1 MSAVTKE
8 DVARLH
14 AYLVVPVAV
23 SDALMAATPLEGE
36 TQYGLHVALSEIDP
50 DSALL
55 AIALSAHRIACEF
68 AKEIPVATALK
79 MESDK
84 IIQDYAPDWLAHY
97 HSHPVQGDDL
107 YDLLSHVPE
116 DLEAM
121 ADLLESLQA
130 SIRDENN
137 PAHTLCAVLAIQ
149 ARAHMEIADYVLTEL
164 ENEEVA
170 NLMDGETFDGVCKIA
185 PEALVDNAAGGNII
199 LFPIHRRR

>member
-23 SDALMAATPLEGE
+23 SDALQSGAPVEGDV
-36 TQYGLHVALSEIDP
+36 QYGLHVALSEIDP

-55 AIALSAHRIACEF
+55 AIALSAHRIAVDF
-68 AKEIPVATALK
+68 AEDIPVAAALK
-79 MESDK
+79 MEANE
-84 IIQDYAPDWLAHY
+84 IIENYAPDWLAHY
-97 HSHPVQGDDL
+97 HSHPIQGDDL

-116 DLEAM
+116 DLESM

-130 SIRDENN
+130 SIRDEDH

-149 ARAHMEIADYVLTEL
+149 ARAHMEIADYVLTEI
-164 ENEEVA
+164 ENEDIA
-170 NLMDGETFDGVCKIA
+170 NLMGEDVDYDGVCKVA
-185 PEALVDNAAGGNII
+185 PQSVVETAGDNII
-199 LFPIHRRR
+199 LFPVNRRR

>member
-8 DVARLH
+8 DVARLQ

-23 SDALMAATPLEGE
+23 ADALATAAPLEGE

-55 AIALSAHRIACEF
+55 AIALSSYRIAQDF
-68 AKEIPVATALK
+68 TGQIPVASALK
-79 MESDK
+79 MEADK

-97 HSHPVQGDDL
+97 HNHPVQGDAL

-116 DLEAM
+116 DLESL

-130 SIRDENN
+130 SIRDSLD
-137 PAHTLCAVLAIQ
+137 PAHTLCSVLAIQ
-149 ARAHMEIADYVLTEL
+149 ARAHMEIADYVLSEL
-164 ENEEVA
+164 ENENIGA
-170 NLMDGETFDGVCKIA
+170 NEDRDMFETPVLFADEQ
-185 PEALVDNAAGGNII
+185 PSDNII
-199 LFPIHRRR
+199 LFPAHRRR

>member
-23 SDALMAATPLEGE
+23 ADALASAAPLEGE

-55 AIALSAHRIACEF
+55 AIALSSYRIAQDF
-68 AKEIPVATALK
+68 TGKIPVASALK
-79 MESDK
+79 MEADK

-97 HSHPVQGDDL
+97 HDHPVQGDDL

-116 DLEAM
+116 DLESLAE
-121 ADLLESLQA
+121 LLESLQA
-130 SIRDENN
+130 SIRDSLD
-137 PAHTLCAVLAIQ
+137 PAHTLWSVLAIQ
-149 ARAHMEIADYVLTEL
+149 ARAHMEIADYVLSEL
-164 ENEEVA
+164 ENENIDA
-170 NLMDGETFDGVCKIA
+170 GQDRDMFETPVLFAGDQ
-185 PEALVDNAAGGNII
+185 PGGNII

>member
-23 SDALMAATPLEGE
+23 ADALATAAPLEGE

-55 AIALSAHRIACEF
+55 AIALSSYRIAQDF
-68 AKEIPVATALK
+68 TGQIPVASALK
-79 MESDK
+79 MEADK

-97 HSHPVQGDDL
+97 HNHPVQGDAL

-116 DLEAM
+116 DLESL

-130 SIRDENN
+130 SIRDSLD
-137 PAHTLCAVLAIQ
+137 PAHTLCSVLAIQ
-149 ARAHMEIADYVLTEL
+149 ARAHMEIADYVLSEL
-164 ENEEVA
+164 ENENIDA
-170 NLMDGETFDGVCKIA
+170 GEDRDTFETPVLFADEQPG
-185 PEALVDNAAGGNII
+185 DNII
-199 LFPIHRRR
+199 LFPAHRRR

>member
-23 SDALMAATPLEGE
+23 SDALSSAAPLDGE

-55 AIALSAHRIACEF
+55 AIALSSYRLAQDF
-68 AKEIPVATALK
+68 AGQIPVAGALK
-79 MESDK
+79 MEADK

-97 HSHPVQGDDL
+97 HDHPIQGDAL
-107 YDLLSHVPE
+107 YDLLCHVPE
-116 DLEAM
+116 DLESL

-130 SIRDENN
+130 SIRDTQD
-137 PAHTLCAVLAIQ
+137 PAHTLCSVLAIQ
-149 ARAHMEIADYVLTEL
+149 ARAHMEIADYVLSEI
-164 ENEEVA
+164 ENESLGLESHA
-170 NLMDGETFDGVCKIA
+170 DSFEA
-185 PEALVDNAAGGNII
+185 PALFAESTPGSNII
-199 LFPIHRRR
+199 LFPVHRRR

>member
-23 SDALMAATPLEGE
+23 ADALAAAAPLEGE

-55 AIALSAHRIACEF
+55 AIALSSYRIAQDF
-68 AKEIPVATALK
+68 TGQIPVASALK
-79 MESDK
+79 MEADK

-97 HSHPVQGDDL
+97 HDHPVQGDDL

-116 DLEAM
+116 DLESL

-130 SIRDENN
+130 SIRDSLD
-137 PAHTLCAVLAIQ
+137 PAHTLCSVLAIQ
-149 ARAHMEIADYVLTEL
+149 ARAHMEIADYVLSEL
-164 ENEEVA
+164 ENENIDA
-170 NLMDGETFDGVCKIA
+170 GQDRDMFETPVLF
-185 PEALVDNAAGGNII
+185 AGDQPGSNII